1 MLTVRKILCPTDFS
15 DPSREA
21 LSTAEAMAKLFDAEL
36 IVCHV
41 VEPAIYPV
49 AVGLPPTAG
58 YDLEKQAFDAAEE
71 RLGAL
76 VQELGTRG
84 LRASARVESGPAW
97 QRLGEL
103 VKEQGIDMV
112 VLATHGLTG
121 LAHVLLGST
130 AERLVR
136 TCPCPVL
143 TVKAHLTDQE
153 D

>member
-1 MLTVRKILCPTDFS
+1 MLTVTKILCPTDFS

-21 LSTAEAMAKLFDAEL
+21 LSTAEQMAGLFDAEL
-36 IVCHV
+36 LLCHV

-58 YDLEKQAFDAAEE
+58 YDLERQAFDAAEE
-71 RLGAL
+71 RLGEL
-76 VQELGTRG
+76 VSELKSRG
-84 LRASARVESGPAW
+84 VKASASVESGPAW

-103 VKEQGIDMV
+103 VEEHGIGLV
-112 VLATHGLTG
+112 VMATHGLTG

-143 TVKAHLTDQE
+143 TVKAHKPAAG
-153 D
+153 